1 MTKQVLCL
9 ILGGGR
15 GTRRYPLTRDRAK
28 PAVPL
33 FGKYRLID
41 IPVSNCINSGFTK
54 INILTQFNSESLNK
68 HIARTYKSDQLTQ
81 GFVDI
86 LAADQTM
93 ENTDWF
99 QGPAD
104 AVRRCLKHFNNP
116 RTHHVCILSGDQL
129 YKMDLS
135 KMFAFHL
142 ERDAEITIACNLVA
156 SDEVPLFGIM
166 GADADGRIT
175 DFIEKPRGSA
185 EVERLAVRR
194 GGEERYLCSMGI
206 YFFKKDVLVELLM
219 KNRKPDFGREII
231 PDAIA
236 THRLYA
242 YAFAGYW
249 RDIGT
254 IEAFYR
260 ENISMTQAQPP
271 LDLFDE
277 SWPFFTRFRALPPAV
292 YVDARI
298 DSSIVSD
305 GAIIDSATITNSV
318 IGLRARI
325 GKGARIS
332 DSVVMGADY
341 YEPEA
346 ERQALEAKGKIPVGI
361 GERCIVTRAIL
372 DKDVRIGPGCTITNV
387 RGIKE
392 TDADQ
397 YAIRDGIVILYKNAV
412 IPAGTVI

>member
-1 MTKQVLCL
+1 MTKQVLCI

-15 GTRRYPLTRDRAK
+15 GTRLYPLTRDRAK

-68 HIARTYKSDQLTQ
+68 HIARTYKFDQFTQ

-86 LAADQTM
+86 LAADQTT
-93 ENTDWF
+93 ENADWF

-104 AVRRCLKHFNNP
+104 AVRRSLKHFNNP
-116 RTHHVCILSGDQL
+116 RIRHVCILSGDQL
-129 YKMDLS
+129 YKMDLF
-135 KMFAFHL
+135 KMFTFHR
-142 ERDAEITIACNLVA
+142 ERDAEITIACNLIPPEEVA
-156 SDEVPLFGIM
+156 PFGIM
-166 GADADGRIT
+166 GTDADARIT
-175 DFIEKPRGSA
+175 DFVEKPKESA
-185 EVERLAVRR
+185 QVRHLGVRR
-194 GGEERYLCSMGI
+194 GGSERYLCSMGI
-206 YFFKKDVLVELLM
+206 YFFKKDVLVDVLM
-219 KNRKPDFGREII
+219 KNKKPDFGREII
-231 PDAIA
+231 PDSIS
-236 THRLYA
+236 TRRVHA
-242 YAFAGYW
+242 YEFDGYW

-254 IEAFYR
+254 IESFYN
-260 ENISMTQAQPP
+260 ENIAMTQSRPP

-277 SWPFFTRFRALPPAV
+277 NWQIFTRSRSLPPAMYHNV
-292 YVDARI
+292 NI

-305 GAIIDSATITNSV
+305 GSIIDSATVMNSV

-325 GKGARIS
+325 GEGTRVNEAVI
-332 DSVVMGADY
+332 MGADY

-346 ERQALEAKGKIPVGI
+346 ERKALVAEGRIPVGI
-361 GERCIVTRAIL
+361 AERCTISKAIL
-372 DKDVRIGPGCTITNV
+372 DKNVRIGAGCTITNAKGT
-387 RGIKE
+387 RE

-397 YAIRDGIVILYKNAV
+397 YVIRDGIVILYKNAV